1 MTILEII
8 GLLYISITLLAGFA
22 ILVQEWRV
30 SAKTAAEFWDFMRH
44 RKEFKEWIKTRKQ
57 SAK

>member
-22 ILVQEWRV
+22 ILVQEWRG
-30 SAKTAAEFWDFMRH
+30 
-44 RKEFKEWIKTRKQ
+44 KEFKEWIKTRKQ
-57 SAK
+57 